1 MQIHNLSWL
10 ADINKPIFTKK
21 TDYQAVLKNTSGL
34 PFITPPLHPELIEML
49 DKIGAEGRVEAG
61 EKFPMALDSEDSFV
75 LIKNGI
81 AAREIQ
87 LLNSSLINLVLP
99 SRSLCGD
106 LNLFTNRGIK
116 EQHFSITPCQYVLVS
131 KKLLLSLLF
140 KNPEIL
146 NAALSDIEQISL
158 SHQLSLLIAGSLAVE
173 ERILRLGLKLFR
185 RSRRRLAQDAFH
197 RPKKI
202 CQERCK
208 SFTVIAG
215 RNPNQVEK
223 KRIDKNRRTP
233 SVYRLGV
240 NQILR
245 IRPFLKKLTNTKTSH
260 GQTKARTDVFFII
273 RKADNFVKKSGL

>member
-1 MQIHNLSWL
+1 MKIGYLRFGSSQLCLLGPPPILLTINREGIMQIHNLSWL

-173 ERILRLGLKLFR
+173 ERIKMFIFAWASNYSEEAEEGWLKMPFIVQRKYARSVARASRSSLDGILTKWKKNELIRTKGHHLFIA
-185 RSRRRLAQDAFH
+185 SEL
-197 RPKKI
+197 I
-202 CQERCK
+202 K
-208 SFTVIAG
+208 SCA
-215 RNPNQVEK
+215 
-223 KRIDKNRRTP
+223 
-233 SVYRLGV
+233 SAL
-240 NQILR
+240 
-245 IRPFLKKLTNTKTSH
+245 S
-260 GQTKARTDVFFII
+260 
-273 RKADNFVKKSGL
+273 

>member
-158 SHQLSLLIAGSLAVE
+158 SHKLSLLIAGSLAVE
-173 ERILRLGLKLFR
+173 ERIKMFIFAWASNYSEEAEEGWLKMPFIVQRKYARSVARASRSSLDGILTKWKKNELIRTEGHHLFIA
-185 RSRRRLAQDAFH
+185 SEL
-197 RPKKI
+197 I
-202 CQERCK
+202 K
-208 SFTVIAG
+208 SCA
-215 RNPNQVEK
+215 
-223 KRIDKNRRTP
+223 
-233 SVYRLGV
+233 SAL
-240 NQILR
+240 
-245 IRPFLKKLTNTKTSH
+245 S
-260 GQTKARTDVFFII
+260 
-273 RKADNFVKKSGL
+273 

>member
-106 LNLFTNRGIK
+106 LK
-116 EQHFSITPCQYVLVS
+116 E
-131 KKLLLSLLF
+131 
-140 KNPEIL
+140 
-146 NAALSDIEQISL
+146 AL
-158 SHQLSLLIAGSLAVE
+158 
-173 ERILRLGLKLFR
+173 
-185 RSRRRLAQDAFH
+185 
-197 RPKKI
+197 
-202 CQERCK
+202 
-208 SFTVIAG
+208 
-215 RNPNQVEK
+215 
-223 KRIDKNRRTP
+223 
-233 SVYRLGV
+233 
-240 NQILR
+240 
-245 IRPFLKKLTNTKTSH
+245 
-260 GQTKARTDVFFII
+260 
-273 RKADNFVKKSGL
+273 

>member
-1 MQIHNLSWL
+1 MCLLELPPILLAINREGIMQIHNLSWL

-21 TDYQAVLKNTSGL
+21 TDYQSVLKNTSGL

-61 EKFPMALDSEDSFV
+61 EKFPMAFDSEDSFV

-81 AAREIQ
+81 AARGIQ
-87 LLNSSLINLVLP
+87 FFDSSLINLVLP

-116 EQHFSITPCQYVLVS
+116 EQHFSITPCQYVLIS
-131 KKLLLSLLF
+131 KKLLVSLLF

-173 ERILRLGLKLFR
+173 ERIKMFIFAWASNYSEEAEEGWLKMPFIVQRKYARSVARASRSSLDGILTKWKKNELIRTEGHHLFIA
-185 RSRRRLAQDAFH
+185 SEL
-197 RPKKI
+197 I
-202 CQERCK
+202 K
-208 SFTVIAG
+208 SCSSAL
-215 RNPNQVEK
+215 
-223 KRIDKNRRTP
+223 
-233 SVYRLGV
+233 S
-240 NQILR
+240 
-245 IRPFLKKLTNTKTSH
+245 
-260 GQTKARTDVFFII
+260 
-273 RKADNFVKKSGL
+273 